1 MLNQQDKMHFKK
13 KKEKW
18 PNEPF
23 PGPSE
28 VCVCVRLPLA
38 QPPVRRSV
46 AFPFIVFVSRVHD
59 ASAHPHN
66 FRVTRRAGGARGA
79 PERLL
84 ANQGSSLTTQ
94 GF

>member
-1 MLNQQDKMHFKK
+1 MHFKK

-28 VCVCVRLPLA
+28 ACVCVRLPLA

-66 FRVTRRAGGARGA
+66 METSVSQGGREGRGE
-79 PERLL
+79 P
-84 ANQGSSLTTQ
+84 QKGS
-94 GF
+94 